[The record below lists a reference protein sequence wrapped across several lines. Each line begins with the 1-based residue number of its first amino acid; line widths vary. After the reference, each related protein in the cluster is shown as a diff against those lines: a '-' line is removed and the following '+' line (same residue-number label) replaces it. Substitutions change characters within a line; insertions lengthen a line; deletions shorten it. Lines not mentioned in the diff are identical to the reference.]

1 MPVVFSFMLYDQK
14 FLFSLLLTL
23 IVEIPIAVFFVRR
36 FYKYKE
42 IKISKIVFAGLIA
55 SVLTLPYFWFV
66 LPVYISSRSLYI
78 FIGEVLII
86 FIEAIIYNQFLKLKL
101 SNALIVSSVA
111 NIASIFLGLIIQ
123 QI

>member
-42 IKISKIVFAGLIA
+42 IKISKIVFVGFIV
-55 SVLTLPYFWFV
+55 STLTLPYFWFV

-78 FIGEVLII
+78 FFGEALII
-86 FIEAIIYNQFLKLKL
+86 IIETIIYNQFLKLKL
-101 SNALIVSSVA
+101 SKAFIVSLVA
-111 NIASIFLGLIIQ
+111 NIVSIFLGLAIQ
-123 QI
+123 

>member
-78 FIGEVLII
+78 FFGEVLII
-86 FIEAIIYNQFLKLKL
+86 IIETIIYNQFLKLKL

-123 QI
+123 

>member
-23 IVEIPIAVFFVRR
+23 IVEIPIAVFIVKR

-42 IKISKIVFAGLIA
+42 IKISKIVFAGIIA
-55 SVLTLPYFWFV
+55 SVLTLPYYWFV

-123 QI
+123 

>member
-14 FLFSLLLTL
+14 FLFFLLLTL

-123 QI
+123 

>member
-1 MPVVFSFMLYDQK
+1 MLYEQK

-23 IVEIPIAVFFVRR
+23 IVEIPIVVFLVKYL
-36 FYKYKE
+36 YKHEE

-101 SNALIVSSVA
+101 SKALLVSLVA
-111 NIASIFLGLIIQ
+111 NIASTFLGLVIQ
-123 QI
+123 